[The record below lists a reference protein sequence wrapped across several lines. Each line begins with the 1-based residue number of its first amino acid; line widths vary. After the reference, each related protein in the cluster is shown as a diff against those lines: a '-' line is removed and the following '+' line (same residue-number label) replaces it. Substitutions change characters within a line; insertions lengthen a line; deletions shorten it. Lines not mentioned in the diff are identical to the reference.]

1 MDKEMWLYML
11 RLTLFL
17 PLVLLMAYIFI
28 KYVLSGRLLPAGGN
42 RRCLRFVEQLPLGTR
57 SALVLVQVG
66 GEYLLLAREEN
77 RLHLLKR
84 YPGLPVLPE
93 EGPPAGREAVDGSSN
108 P

>member
-1 MDKEMWLYML
+1 MDKEMWLYTL
-11 RLTLFL
+11 RLALFL
-17 PLVLLMAYIFI
+17 PLVLLMAYFLI
-28 KYVLSGRLLPAGGN
+28 KYILSGRLLPAGVVN

-77 RLHLLKR
+77 RLHLLKH

-93 EGPPAGREAVDGSSN
+93 DRSPGGC
-108 P
+108 